1 MFLFQTKIFFC
12 FFFQKTNFYLFLNNF
27 SNLINQKY
35 SLKVQR
41 YPNSLLYFYFYK
53 SSLIY
58 ILIYHLIFNDLYNFN
73 YLKFYY
79 ISKLIHHLNCRFLK
93 NIHYPY
99 FLYRFLFIL
108 KLDYQFLTFFIN
120 F

>member
-41 YPNSLLYFYFYK
+41 YSFQLLLLIHFYK
-53 SSLIY
+53 SSLIH
-58 ILIYHLIFNDLYNFN
+58 ILINHLIFNDLYIFN

-99 FLYRFLFIL
+99 FLYRFLFIF
-108 KLDYQFLTFFIN
+108 KLVYLFLTFLH
-120 F
+120 